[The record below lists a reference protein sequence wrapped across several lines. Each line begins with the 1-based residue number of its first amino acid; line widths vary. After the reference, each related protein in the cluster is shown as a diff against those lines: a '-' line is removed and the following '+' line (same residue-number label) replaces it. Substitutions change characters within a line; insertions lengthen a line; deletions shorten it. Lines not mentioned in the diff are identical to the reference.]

1 MVLSTCMVVRHAAV
15 EADRA
20 DGKRRMRFS
29 NSRESEGEQV
39 VAEWLVKAEEMLV
52 TFAATENRS
61 VNVAAQQL
69 GCLSNSWQFRF
80 DAEWLIGTIAAKV
93 VYMKCHNFSNSPRH
107 LSMTVFKPP

>member
-1 MVLSTCMVVRHAAV
+1 MVVRHAAV

-39 VAEWLVKAEEMLV
+39 VAEWLMKAEEMLV
-52 TFAATENRS
+52 TFAATDNRS

-93 VYMKCHNFSNSPRH
+93 VHMLCYNFSNCPRH